1 MSGIL
6 VLHAGLDDGSM
17 WRKPAELLAA
27 RYPVEVPVRL
37 QYRPDRRAAATIE
50 DEVAE
55 TLAAA
60 ERMGG
65 QVLLVGHSSG
75 GVVALE
81 ALRAGPFAGAVLY
94 EPPVIT
100 GTTLGG
106 DTTRRAQAAMARGKT
121 AKAMRIFFTEVI
133 KIPGWQA
140 SMGALAVALVPKL
153 RALAPRQLDD
163 LAAIDALGNRL
174 GDYANIQA
182 PVVLLGGDQ
191 SPAHLGERM
200 DALERVLPHSTR
212 VVMRGQGHTANHR
225 APDELAR
232 IILEHADRVLV

>member
-6 VLHAGLDDGSM
+6 VVHAGLDDGSL
-17 WRKPAELLAA
+17 WRGTAELLAA
-27 RYPVEVPVRL
+27 RYRVEAPVRL
-37 QYRPDRRAAATIE
+37 QYRPDRGPARTIE

-65 QVLLVGHSSG
+65 PVLLVGHSSG

-81 ALRAGPFAGAVLY
+81 ALRAAPFAGAVLY

-106 DTTRRAQAAMARGKT
+106 DATRRAQAALARGRT
-121 AKAMRIFFTEVI
+121 ARAMRIFFTEVI
-133 KIPGWQA
+133 KIPAWQA
-140 SMGALAVALVPKL
+140 WLGALGVALVPRL

-163 LAAIDALGNRL
+163 LAALDALGNRL
-174 GDYANIQA
+174 DEYAGIQA

-200 DALERVLPHSTR
+200 DALEQVLPDATR

-225 APDELAR
+225 APDQLAR
-232 IILEHADRVLV
+232 IILEHADRVLA